1 MDRDRIDQLLDHMEM
16 NMRTVRS
23 YLAGNDLDGIKMCL
37 DEVKDDATEL
47 QEILET
53 D

>member
-23 YLAGNDLDGIKMCL
+23 YLAGNDLDERQVMC
-37 DEVKDDATEL
+37 
-47 QEILET
+47 EI
-53 D
+53 